1 MKIAEKLYEALL
13 KKYESEVAEAEA
25 TLMIYFTSPVGIGEH
40 PQHIEEMDKYVEKL
54 TNAIDKTEK
63 LKDFVKFNLNLNY
76 GN

>member
-54 TNAIDKTEK
+54 TNAIDKAER

>member
-1 MKIAEKLYEALL
+1 MKISEKLYDALM

-40 PQHIEEMDKYVEKL
+40 PQHLEEMDKYVEKL
-54 TNAIDKTEK
+54 SNAIDKAEK
-63 LKDFVKFNLNLNY
+63 LKEFAKFNMNY